1 MEQSL
6 QILHVITP
14 VRASPDY
21 RLITPGSHLLT
32 QSTAIISPG
41 SSATHHQIVP
51 ASVRFPAQ
59 PACLLIPS
67 SCPATPSPTLS
78 SSWFTSSAL
87 GSHVTALSSSP
98 VQAITQACSH
108 SAFSH
113 SLKLLTRV

>member
-1 MEQSL
+1 MSA
-6 QILHVITP
+6 P

-21 RLITPGSHLLT
+21 RLIIPGSHLLT
-32 QSTAIISPG
+32 QSSAIVSPG

-87 GSHVTALSSSP
+87 GSHVQALVKP
-98 VQAITQACSH
+98 
-108 SAFSH
+108 
-113 SLKLLTRV
+113 SLKLAHTQLSHTFSNC